1 MPAVACP
8 IPGCDY
14 VTADLDAAIVAALIT
29 AHTTTHTHGATAAV
43 KADRVKRPVIS
54 AAGTSEDWQYFI
66 SRWSDYVEA
75 TKVTGRDR
83 ALQLLE
89 CCDEPLRKDIARSAG
104 GSLTHKT
111 EAEILAAIKKLA
123 VRQENTMVARVALH
137 NMRQD
142 RDEPIR
148 AFGARL
154 AGQASVC
161 KFTIECPHELCGR
174 DVNYTDAILRDALI
188 RGTADS
194 DIQLDLLS
202 DKNQDMSLEDVLQF
216 VEAKE
221 AGKRSAS
228 RLLDTHATDATSDMV
243 DATSSSYKKKH
254 RLALQADKKE
264 TCTYCGQIGHGVRS
278 PARAR
283 RTDCPAYGHRC
294 KLCNRDHHYESVCR
308 SKDRP
313 LKGRPQSAN

>member
-29 AHTTTHTHGATAAV
+29 AHTTTHTHGATAAAAKV
-43 KADRVKRPVIS
+43 NRVKRPVIS
-54 AAGTSEDWQYFI
+54 TAGPSEEWSYFL
-66 SRWSDYVEA
+66 SRWSDYIDA
-75 TKVTGRDR
+75 TKVTGRDQ

-89 CCDEPLRKDIARSAG
+89 CCDEPLRKDLTRSAG
-104 GSLTHKT
+104 GSLANKT
-111 EAEILAAIKKLA
+111 VDEILATIRKLA

-142 RDEPIR
+142 RDKPIR

-154 AGQASVC
+154 TGQAGVC
-161 KFTIECPHELCGR
+161 NFSIKCPSDACGQ

-188 RGTADS
+188 RGIADP

-202 DKNQDMSLEDVLQF
+202 HKNQDMGLEDVLQF

-221 AGKRSAS
+221 AGKRSAF
-228 RLLDTHATDATSDMV
+228 RLLDIHSTDAIKDIK
-243 DATSSSYKKKH
+243 DGATMKKP
-254 RLALQADKKE
+254 A
-264 TCTYCGQIGHGVRS
+264 QIFGPSRDRTHNPSIRS
-278 PARAR
+278 PTLYRS
-283 RTDCPAYGHRC
+283 TTPA
-294 KLCNRDHHYESVCR
+294 
-308 SKDRP
+308 P
-313 LKGRPQSAN
+313 LMLVQI